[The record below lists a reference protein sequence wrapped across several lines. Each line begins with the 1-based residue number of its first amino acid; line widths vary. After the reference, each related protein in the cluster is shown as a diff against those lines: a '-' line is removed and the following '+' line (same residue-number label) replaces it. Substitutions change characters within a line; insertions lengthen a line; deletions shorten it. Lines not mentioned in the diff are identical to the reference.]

1 MKNNYYTWAK
11 FICPTCGKR
20 FRSKIDPRKDII
32 EYAGGAFEC
41 HTHCPRCEEYIP
53 WRDYRRKNAKR

>member
-1 MKNNYYTWAK
+1 MKKGDYKYAK

-20 FRSKIDPRKDII
+20 FKSKIDPRLDII
-32 EYAGGAFEC
+32 PPSKEGDWAWEC

-53 WRDYRRKNAKR
+53 WRDRRK